1 MLLLNYIDVAR
12 AKFSFLDALQRDT
25 MIKKYFYFFFIPLI
39 SVLFLSL
46 SFPSE
51 ALKGKHSADKRYV
64 DHEDG
69 TIIDS
74 RTDLMWTKEDS
85 YADLGKCLDWDA
97 SWNYVRGLTTG
108 GYADWR
114 LPTVRELET
123 IYEKSKINKDYFGD
137 TTHSDPIFASGGA
150 HSYWSSE
157 TAGSCCA
164 RYVYFT
170 NGDVNEGFQS
180 TCRYKGV
187 RAIRHPINGNNTNGE
202 ILSEKN

>member
-1 MLLLNYIDVAR
+1 
-12 AKFSFLDALQRDT
+12 
-25 MIKKYFYFFFIPLI
+25 MIKKYSYILFIPLI

-69 TIIDS
+69 TITDS
-74 RTDLMWTKEDS
+74 KTDLMWTKEDS
-85 YADLGKCLDWDA
+85 YANLGKCLDWNA
-97 SWNYVRGLTTG
+97 SNSYVNGLSTG
-108 GYADWR
+108 GYTDWR
-114 LPTVRELET
+114 LPTVRELVT
-123 IYEKSKINKDYFGD
+123 IYEKSKINKDYYGD

-150 HSYWSSE
+150 YSYWSSE
-157 TAGSCCA
+157 TAGFCCA

-170 NGDVNEGFQS
+170 NGGVDESFRG

-187 RAIRHPINGNNTNGE
+187 RAVRR
-202 ILSEKN
+202 